1 MQYYRIHASIVRGG
15 EKCCPVFWVWYGM
28 PFPTE
33 NTHET
38 WNGIYTLLTAL
49 EHSACDIRG
58 QKYEGTGE
66 RYDAEHGSAAVT

>member
-1 MQYYRIHASIVRGG
+1 
-15 EKCCPVFWVWYGM
+15 M